1 MIKVAINGFGRIGRS
16 AFKIAYDKFGDQ
28 IEIVAVN
35 DLADNKTLAD
45 LLKHDSNY
53 GLWKHEVTADEKNIT
68 VDGKNIRALSENKPN
83 NLPWKELAVDIVLE
97 CTGVFTSKSDA
108 SKHLSAGAKR
118 VIISA
123 PPKSPDIPTFVLG
136 VNEEKFDPAK
146 DLIISNGSCTTNCL
160 APLVKVLHQAFEIE
174 YNLMT
179 TIHAYTND
187 QKLLDL
193 PHRDLRRARAAAQN
207 MIPTTTGAAKSVVM
221 TIPELKGKLDGIAIR
236 VPVPVVSIIDLVCL
250 VKKPTTVEEVNNKF
264 KELAE
269 GKLKGILG
277 VAEEPLVSSDFKGDS
292 RSAIVDLA
300 LTMVSKKGGGTG
312 GKGNL
317 IKVVAW
323 YDNEW
328 GYASRYAEIAEYVGG
343 TRYRS

>member
-53 GLWKHEVTADEKNIT
+53 GLWKHEVSADEKNIT

-123 PPKSPDIPTFVLG
+123 PSKENDPAQTYVLG
-136 VNEEKFDPAK
+136 VNKYDGKSE
-146 DLIISNGSCTTNCL
+146 IINNASCTTNNV
-160 APLVKVLHQAFEIE
+160 APMIKVLEEKFGVEKA
-174 YNLMT
+174 LMT
-179 TIHAYTND
+179 TVHAYTQD
-187 QKLLDL
+187 QLLQDG
-193 PHRDLRRARAAAQN
+193 PHKDLRRARNATEN
-207 MIPTTTGAAKSVVM
+207 IVPTTTGAAIATTEV
-221 TIPELKGKLDGIAIR
+221 IPELVGKFDGISLR
-236 VPVPVVSIIDLVCL
+236 VPVAVGSISDITAIL
-250 VKKPTTVEEVNNKF
+250 KKEVTVDEINNAFLEASKS
-264 KELAE
+264 EA
-269 GKLKGILG
+269 LKGILE
-277 VAEEPLVSSDFKGDS
+277 VSTEPIVSTD
-292 RSAIVDLA
+292 IVGSTASVIIDLPM
-300 LTMVSKKGGGTG
+300 TKTI
-312 GKGNL
+312 GNL
-317 IKVVAW
+317 VKVFGW
-323 YDNEW
+323 YDNEY
-328 GYASRYAEIAEYVGG
+328 GYASRLVEQVVEVGKLLL
-343 TRYRS
+343 SQ